1 MTLTSMPKAIR
12 APQQAASLLSDV
24 TLTARELVPIGRS
37 AVAELE
43 GVWIEDKLTDTT
55 GCARAD
61 GPVWCP
67 SSPLW

>member
-1 MTLTSMPKAIR
+1 MFD
-12 APQQAASLLSDV
+12 SDV
-24 TLTARELVPIGRS
+24 RPRPTAQARAVLEVG

-55 GCARAD
+55 GCACAD
-61 GPVWCP
+61 GSVGCP